1 MFQNRGD
8 FIQEL
13 IFETY
18 VKDLENTVN
27 ARSFVKLLEKFPNVK
42 SLEVSFLNEVII
54 KNWVDCDV
62 AILGANGMISLELYL
77 RNGCLGREFVQL
89 FVANSVRE
97 LTLHGFEHYEDLIK
111 SQQSISKLR
120 IYAEHL
126 KLELLK
132 PLALDFFDLFYENQ
146 AEETKLL
153 VEQLERDHLEL
164 KQIFFKYPMSPALL
178 TSLCQKSNLERLD
191 MIVDDIN
198 IRHLQ
203 QLRNLPKST
212 EVHLDFRSH
221 DQGQMFH
228 LTLEPLHNIEK
239 MCIDIKTNRGPFE
252 DEEPNLAANT
262 ISEEFFEQM
271 GRNWSNIKELRL
283 VGQRV
288 LINIALEHM
297 EKLKKLDIELM
308 NSEFLFHHNSSTY
321 PHMTS
326 LIIRRIKKITN
337 LSCLLEKLPNLKELS
352 LDCIHYS
359 WVCEPKVYYCDSL
372 LATLT
377 GMKCLEV
384 LRIGFKIM
392 SVKAIA
398 SEREISMLKKLCSK
412 LKEFFISFTQNH
424 RNYPFNNQV
433 YEQLQVC
440 LNMEVNL
447 VEHEDGEVLIL
458 EKNV

>member
-8 FIQEL
+8 FIQKL

-18 VKDLENTVN
+18 VKDLEKTVN
-27 ARSFVKLLEKFPNVK
+27 ARSFVKLLKKFPNVK
-42 SLEVSFLNEVII
+42 SLEISFVNEVII

-62 AILGANGMISLELYL
+62 AILGANGMISLELYS

-89 FVANSVRE
+89 FAANSVRE
-97 LTLHGFEHYEDLIK
+97 LKLGGFEHYEDLIK
-111 SQQSISKLR
+111 SQQSISKLT
-120 IYAEHL
+120 IHAEDL
-126 KLELLK
+126 KLDLLK
-132 PLALDFFDLFYENQ
+132 PLALDFFDLFYENLG
-146 AEETKLL
+146 EETKTL
-153 VEQLERDHLEL
+153 VEQLERDHPEL
-164 KQIFFKYPMSPALL
+164 KQIFLVYPISPALL

-198 IRHLQ
+198 IRHFQ

-212 EVHLDFRSH
+212 EVQLDFRSH

-288 LINIALEHM
+288 LINMALEHM
-297 EKLKKLDIELM
+297 EKLQKLDIELM

-326 LIIRRIKKITN
+326 LIIRRIQWIPN

-352 LDCIHYS
+352 LDCYYYGNK
-359 WVCEPKVYYCDSL
+359 PKVYYCDSL

-377 GMKCLEV
+377 GMKSLAV
-384 LRIGFKIM
+384 LYIGFKIM

-398 SEREISMLKKLCSK
+398 SEREISMLKKLCSS